1 MKFETLIK
9 ILRAYVKVFYR
20 YKEYGA
26 ENIPPT
32 GPAIFGFNHPGKL
45 LADMFAAV
53 AIMSHREELPAVI
66 APEGMYQGSRGLF
79 DDGKARGGD
88 AIAGRI
94 LGRAIRMVPAIGIT
108 RSGDSPASQ
117 NLVMLKKLQE
127 GTAIMLAV
135 EGEVSWDGRSNPSRN
150 GAPWMA
156 LRSGVPF
163 IPVAVSGSYDI
174 WPRWAPSPKFTGKVT
189 VKIGEPMYFSNEIP
203 QWIDDEMVTGAGMRI
218 TETLDSLL
226 V

>member
-1 MKFETLIK
+1 MKIETLIK
-9 ILRAYVKVFYR
+9 LVRIYAKVFYQ
-20 YKEYGA
+20 YKEYGV
-26 ENIPPT
+26 ENIPPE

-45 LADMFAAV
+45 LGDVFAAI
-53 AIMSHREELPAVI
+53 AIVSNRKELPAVI
-66 APEGMYQGSRGLF
+66 APEGMYQGGGGLF
-79 DDGKARGGD
+79 SQGKARGGD
-88 AIAGRI
+88 AFAGKMLAKGI
-94 LGRAIRMVPAIGIT
+94 KMIPAIGIT

-163 IPVAVSGSYDI
+163 IPIAVSGSYDI
-174 WPRWAPSPKFTGKVT
+174 WPRWEQSPKLTGKVT
-189 VKIGEPMYFSNEIP
+189 VKVGEPMYFSEEIP
-203 QWIDDEMVTGAGMRI
+203 EWIDEKTVQDAGKRI
-218 TETLDSLL
+218 TQALDNLL

>member
-1 MKFETLIK
+1 MKIETLIK
-9 ILRAYVKVFYR
+9 ILRVYAKVFYR
-20 YKEYGA
+20 YKEYGV

-53 AIMSHREELPAVI
+53 AIMSNRKELPAVI
-66 APEGMYQGSRGLF
+66 APEGMYQGGGGLF
-79 DDGKARGGD
+79 NDGKARGGD
-88 AIAGRI
+88 AIAGRL
-94 LGRAIRMVPAIGIT
+94 LGRGIRMVPAIGIT

-163 IPVAVSGSYDI
+163 VPVAVSGSYDI
-174 WPRWAPSPKFTGKVT
+174 WPRWESSPKLTGKVT
-189 VKIGEPMYFSNEIP
+189 VKVGEPMYFSDEIP
-203 QWIDDEMVTGAGMRI
+203 DWIDDKMVTDAGKRI
-218 TETLDSLL
+218 METMDSLL